1 MSLTINNLIKKYGQH
16 TAVNNL
22 SFHLPTGE
30 VLGLLGRNGAGKTT
44 TIKTIMDLIPLDE
57 GTILWNDQPL
67 NRKEL
72 SIGYLPEERGL
83 YPKVKVGEQLKYFGK
98 LEGMSRHEINT
109 AIDYWL
115 ERFQITDYI
124 NKLVGELSKG
134 NQQKVQIIGTLL
146 HDPQLIILDEPFSGL
161 DPINA
166 TLLSDVIEELINK
179 EKTIILS
186 SHQMGQIESFCQ
198 NVVMMK
204 NGEVMVSGRLQQIK
218 DDYGYKNLKIQTK
231 KAINKELKALNIS
244 FEQKELVYTIQVS
257 SEKEGLQIINKLTNK
272 NVEFHN
278 FSLLEPTLHQIF
290 VERVK

>member
-1 MSLTINNLIKKYGQH
+1 MSLTINNLIKRYGQH

-22 SFHLPTGE
+22 SFHLPSGE

-44 TIKTIMDLIPLDE
+44 TIKTIMDLIPLDA
-57 GTILWNDQPL
+57 GTILWNDKPL

-98 LEGMSRHEINT
+98 LEGMSSSQIKT

-115 ERFQITDYI
+115 ERFQITDYR

-166 TLLSDVIEELINK
+166 TLLSDVIEELISK

-204 NGEVMVSGRLQQIK
+204 NGEVMVSGQLQQIK

-231 KAINKELKALNIS
+231 KSINKELKELKIP
-244 FEQKELVYTIQVS
+244 FEQKELVYTIQVT
-257 SEKEGLQIINKLTNK
+257 SEKEGLNIINQLTKK

-278 FSLLEPTLHQIF
+278 FSLLEPSLHQIF

>member
-1 MSLTINNLIKKYGQH
+1 MSLTINNLIKRYGQH

-22 SFHLPTGE
+22 SFQLPTGE

-57 GTILWNDQPL
+57 GTILWNNQPL

-98 LEGMSRHEINT
+98 LEGMSRNEIKT

-166 TLLSDVIEELINK
+166 TLLSDVIEELISK

-204 NGEVMVSGRLQQIK
+204 NGEVMVSGQLQQIK

-231 KAINKELKALNIS
+231 KSINKELKALNIS
-244 FEQKELVYTIQVS
+244 FEQKEHVYTIQVS
-257 SEKEGLQIINKLTNK
+257 SEKEGLQIINQLTNK